1 MSRMALVTGGAGF
14 IGSHVVARLLADGW
28 QVRVLD
34 DLSSGDQ
41 AKLPAFANNWEFVR
55 GDIRDTEMC
64 RTACAGIDAVF
75 HLAALVSVV
84 GSVEDPALNN
94 AINITGT
101 LNMLTAARD
110 SGVRRFVFSSSAAVY
125 GDADQIPTEE
135 DQPLKPQS
143 PYAVSKACGEMYGN
157 NFQEL
162 FGLEVVNLRYF
173 NVFGPR
179 QNVTSGYAAVIP
191 AFVKAALNGKQPS
204 IFGDGLQTRDFVFV
218 ENVAEANVKA
228 ATAKDAAGKVFN
240 VAGGQQTS
248 LIDLIAALE
257 KATGKTIT
265 PRFEAARGGEVRH
278 SRAAV
283 ERAKEFLGFVPT
295 VSLEEGLRRT
305 VEGTI
310 AWESNRAA

>member
-1 MSRMALVTGGAGF
+1 MSRTALVTGGAGF
-14 IGSHVVARLLADGW
+14 IGSHVVARLLAENW

-34 DLSSGDQ
+34 DLSSGDR
-41 AKLPAFANNWEFVR
+41 AKLPPFAHDLEFIQ
-55 GDIRDTEMC
+55 GDIRNAEMC
-64 RTACAGIDAVF
+64 HAACVGIDAVF

-94 AINITGT
+94 SINVTGT

-135 DQPLKPQS
+135 NQPLKPQS
-143 PYAVSKACGEMYGN
+143 PYAVSKACGEMYGS

-179 QNVTSGYAAVIP
+179 QNVSSGYAAVIP
-191 AFVKAALNGKQPS
+191 AFVKAALSGRQPA
-204 IFGDGLQTRDFVFV
+204 IYGDGLQTRDFVFV

-228 ATAKDAAGKVFN
+228 ATAGGAGGQVFN

-248 LIDLIAALE
+248 LLDLIAALE
-257 KATGKTIT
+257 NATGKIIS

-278 SRAAV
+278 SRAAT
-283 ERAKEFLGFVPT
+283 ERAKEILGFVPT

-310 AWESNRAA
+310 AWESKRAA

>member
-1 MSRMALVTGGAGF
+1 MSKKALVTGGAGF
-14 IGSHVVARLLADGW
+14 IGSHVAARLLEDGW
-28 QVRVLD
+28 AVRVLD
-34 DLSSGDQ
+34 DLSSGDR
-41 AKLPAFANNWEFVR
+41 AKLPAFGRELEFVE
-55 GDIRDTEMC
+55 GDIRDVATC
-64 RTACAGIDAVF
+64 QRACDGIDAVF

-110 SGVRRFVFSSSAAVY
+110 SGVRRFVFSSSASVY
-125 GDADQIPTEE
+125 GDAEQIPTEE
-135 DQPLKPQS
+135 NQPLKPQS
-143 PYAVSKACGEMYGN
+143 PYAVSKACGEMYGK

-162 FGLEVVNLRYF
+162 FGLEVVSLRYF

-179 QNVTSGYAAVIP
+179 QNVTSGYAAVVP
-191 AFVKAALNGKQPS
+191 AFVKAAMNGKQPT

-218 ENVAEANVKA
+218 ENVAEANLKA
-228 ATAKDAAGKVFN
+228 ATAEGASGEVFN

-248 LIDLIAALE
+248 LLDLVAALA
-257 KATGKTIT
+257 KATGKPLN
-265 PRFEAARGGEVRH
+265 PRFEPARNGEVKH

-283 ERAKEFLGFVPT
+283 DRAREILGFVPT
-295 VSLEEGLRRT
+295 VSLEEGLQRT

-310 AWESNRAA
+310 AWESSRAA